1 MEREYNFTAIEE
13 KWQRRWEEA
22 GSFRNTVIRD
32 KEKYYVLEM
41 FPYPSGR
48 LHMGHVRVYT
58 IGDLVARF
66 MRMKGYNVFHP
77 MGWDSFGL
85 PAENAA
91 IQNNIPPM
99 KWTSENIEHMK
110 KQFKKLGCSL
120 DWEREVTTYSPEYYQ
135 WNQWIFVKMYEKGL
149 AYKNKASVNWCD
161 SCNTVLA
168 NEQVEQGLCWRC
180 ESPVVQK
187 ELEQWFFR
195 ITDYAEDLLAGHEEL
210 SGSWPEQVLTMQKNW
225 IGRSTGLMANFK
237 LETGEDFPIYTTR
250 PDTIFGVTFMAI
262 APEHPLLENVKDPK
276 VREYIEKS
284 RKESI
289 IERTAENLEKEGVDT
304 GLKVINPFNG
314 EKVPLYVANFVLMEY
329 GTGAIMSVPAHDE
342 RDFLFARKYGIPV
355 RVVIQPREGKLDPE
369 TMENAYTGDGIMD
382 NSGSFNGQDNREA
395 MDAIMDLAEKEGFG
409 ERQVNY
415 RIRDWLI
422 SRQRYWGCPI
432 PVIYCDSCGA
442 LPVPEED
449 LPVELPTDVDFSDD
463 SSSPLK
469 RMESFYKTTCPG
481 CGGEARRE
489 TDTMDTFVDSSWY
502 YAKYTSPRSQKIF
515 DQEEVNYWMPVDQY
529 IGGIEHAVLH
539 LLYARFF
546 SMVLNDLGLYQARE
560 PFKNLLTQGMVI
572 KDGSKMSKSKG
583 NIVDPDEIIQIFG
596 ADTVRLFM
604 LFASPPQ
611 KDLDWSDKGVEGSFR
626 FINRVWRFVT
636 SRAGEYGSREPIEQ
650 DVLSEPLKKI
660 RIELHRTIKIVT
672 TDVEDRFQYNTA
684 IARLMELTNA
694 CYQVPEEEFQTE
706 KGRAV
711 LTELLDGLLGML
723 APFTPHLAEELWE
736 MLGHEEMLINHPWPA
751 YMDEL
756 TARNEVELVFQVNGK
771 VRAKEMVP
779 SGLDKEELEKL
790 ALENERVRQ
799 YMEGKE
805 VRKVIAV
812 PDKLVNVVVG

>member
-1 MEREYNFTAIEE
+1 
-13 KWQRRWEEA
+13 
-22 GSFRNTVIRD
+22 
-32 KEKYYVLEM
+32 
-41 FPYPSGR
+41 
-48 LHMGHVRVYT
+48 
-58 IGDLVARF
+58 
-66 MRMKGYNVFHP
+66 
-77 MGWDSFGL
+77 
-85 PAENAA
+85 
-91 IQNNIPPM
+91 
-99 KWTSENIEHMK
+99 
-110 KQFKKLGCSL
+110 
-120 DWEREVTTYSPEYYQ
+120 
-135 WNQWIFVKMYEKGL
+135 
-149 AYKNKASVNWCD
+149 
-161 SCNTVLA
+161 
-168 NEQVEQGLCWRC
+168 
-180 ESPVVQK
+180 
-187 ELEQWFFR
+187 
-195 ITDYAEDLLAGHEEL
+195 
-210 SGSWPEQVLTMQKNW
+210 
-225 IGRSTGLMANFK
+225 
-237 LETGEDFPIYTTR
+237 
-250 PDTIFGVTFMAI
+250 
-262 APEHPLLENVKDPK
+262 
-276 VREYIEKS
+276 
-284 RKESI
+284 
-289 IERTAENLEKEGVDT
+289 
-304 GLKVINPFNG
+304 
-314 EKVPLYVANFVLMEY
+314 
-329 GTGAIMSVPAHDE
+329 
-342 RDFLFARKYGIPV
+342 
-355 RVVIQPREGKLDPE
+355 
-369 TMENAYTGDGIMD
+369 
-382 NSGSFNGQDNREA
+382 
-395 MDAIMDLAEKEGFG
+395 
-409 ERQVNY
+409 
-415 RIRDWLI
+415 
-422 SRQRYWGCPI
+422 
-432 PVIYCDSCGA
+432 
-442 LPVPEED
+442 
-449 LPVELPTDVDFSDD
+449 
-463 SSSPLK
+463 
-469 RMESFYKTTCPG
+469 
-481 CGGEARRE
+481 
-489 TDTMDTFVDSSWY
+489 
-502 YAKYTSPRSQKIF
+502 
-515 DQEEVNYWMPVDQY
+515 
-529 IGGIEHAVLH
+529 
-539 LLYARFF
+539 
-546 SMVLNDLGLYQARE
+546 MVLNDLGLYQARE

-736 MLGHEEMLINHPWPA
+736 MLGHEEMLINHAWPA